1 MKQGVQLLLL
11 DAYEENSKLKKDW
24 ELIMSYN
31 PKTIYYAHANDKNI
45 RQTSPTQIRRNN
57 GNKIY

>member
-11 DAYEENSKLKKDW
+11 DAYEDNSKLKEDW

-31 PKTIYYAHANDKNI
+31 PKTIYYAHANEKNI
-45 RQTSPTQIRRNN
+45 W
-57 GNKIY
+57 

>member
-11 DAYEENSKLKKDW
+11 DAYEENSKLKEDW

-31 PKTIYYAHANDKNI
+31 PKTIYYAHANEKNI
-45 RQTSPTQIRRNN
+45 R
-57 GNKIY
+57 